1 MARDVA
7 HGSPPKVLVSVAS
20 GTLDTNTRDG
30 LPDTTQYREGRL
42 DADRLED
49 VLAGNVAEQP
59 EIGIFASALLGVAQE
74 PRKAEFLYGPGPD
87 VSAVAGASGHRAASS
102 NAVADARWRGAADA
116 GAIAI
121 NPQGGGY
128 INPPVN

>member
-49 VLAGNVAEQP
+49 VLAGNDAEQP
-59 EIGIFASALLGVAQE
+59 EFGIFASAILGVAQE
-74 PRKAEFLYGPGPD
+74 LLEVEFL
-87 VSAVAGASGHRAASS
+87 
-102 NAVADARWRGAADA
+102 
-116 GAIAI
+116 
-121 NPQGGGY
+121 
-128 INPPVN
+128 